1 MLAPYRVL
9 DLSDGRGALCGRA
22 LGDLGADV
30 VKVEPPWGDG
40 ARRIGPFYKDDP
52 HPENSL
58 FWAFNGANK
67 RSVTLDI
74 EAEASRSLMIKLIES
89 SHFLVESFRPGYLE
103 DLGLGYEAVKQIKL
117 FNNLRVHNPL
127 RPGRP
132 LRKLQGLGPHRHGIE
147 RHDVSDGRPGPPA
160 R

>member
-103 DLGLGYEAVKQIKL
+103 DLGLGYEAVKQI
-117 FNNLRVHNPL
+117 NPSIIYVSITPSARTAPTQIT
-127 RPGRP
+127 RPRTSSAW
-132 LRKLQGLGPHRHGIE
+132 R
-147 RHDVSDGRPGPPA
+147 
-160 R
+160 